1 MECLSES
8 LGHGDVGQVKI
19 IRGGHAI
26 AVCVADVPEV
36 YGEVTGRTDSGHQR
50 REEEGGGGPAEVATS
65 PSRCCM
71 DFSADLIDV

>member
-26 AVCVADVPEV
+26 AVCVADVPV
-36 YGEVTGRTDSGHQR
+36 LQKSDL
-50 REEEGGGGPAEVATS
+50 P
-65 PSRCCM
+65 RCCM